1 MVNNNEYLNF
11 ISDAKFPKGNREEDL
26 WLIFKDKQIL
36 IKENKGRIITP
47 TFKDVKNFIDGLETK
62 YHLGELNGIH
72 CFCGEINS
80 CVETDG
86 EYELISLRQGAA
98 VIDKDI
104 FPIWGRASQII
115 HFHKTNKYCSVCGAE
130 NKISEN
136 EFSMECSSCK
146 YTTYPNVCPAIIV
159 GITNGDKI
167 LLANN
172 KNFPEGLHS
181 VIAGFLDVNE
191 TLEDCVK
198 REVLEE
204 VGIKVKNIKY
214 FDSQPWPYP
223 NSIMIGFTAEYESGE
238 IKVDGDEI
246 VHAAWYKKDNLPMIP
261 DETTIARRIID
272 SLL

>member
-1 MVNNNEYLNF
+1 MLV
-11 ISDAKFPKGNREEDL
+11 
-26 WLIFKDKQIL
+26 
-36 IKENKGRIITP
+36 
-47 TFKDVKNFIDGLETK
+47 
-62 YHLGELNGIH
+62 
-72 CFCGEINS
+72 
-80 CVETDG
+80 
-86 EYELISLRQGAA
+86 
-98 VIDKDI
+98 
-104 FPIWGRASQII
+104 
-115 HFHKTNKYCSVCGAE
+115 
-130 NKISEN
+130 
-136 EFSMECSSCK
+136 
-146 YTTYPNVCPAIIV
+146 
-159 GITNGDKI
+159 
-167 LLANN
+167 
-172 KNFPEGLHS
+172 
-181 VIAGFLDVNE
+181 FLDVNE

>member
-1 MVNNNEYLNF
+1 MVNNNEYMNF
-11 ISDAKFPKGNREEDL
+11 FSDAKFPKGNRDKDL

-36 IKENKGRIITP
+36 IKEDKGKIITP
-47 TFKDVKNFIDGLETK
+47 TFKDVEKFINGLESK
-62 YHLGELNGIH
+62 YHLGELNGIQ

-80 CVETDG
+80 CVEFSG
-86 EYELISLRQGAA
+86 EFKLLSLRKGAA

-104 FPIWGRASQII
+104 FPIWGRAAQII
-115 HFHKTNKYCSVCGAE
+115 HFHKINRYCSVCGSE
-130 NKISEN
+130 NKPSEN

-146 YTTYPNVCPAIIV
+146 YTTYPHVCPAIIV
-159 GITNGDKI
+159 GITDGDKI

-198 REVLEE
+198 REVFEE

-246 VHAAWYKKDNLPMIP
+246 VHADWYEKNNLPMIP